1 MEYAEYVKSY
11 LPKSGEHINAVK
23 AKYPGF
29 VPGIPFEKMMENYL
43 KKMQDDFNRKDSKVL
58 SLEERMIRYAK
69 EFKESA

>member
-1 MEYAEYVKSY
+1 MPRA
-11 LPKSGEHINAVK
+11 GEHINAVK
-23 AKYPGF
+23 AKYPNF
-29 VPGIPFEKMMENYL
+29 VPGIAFEKMMENYL